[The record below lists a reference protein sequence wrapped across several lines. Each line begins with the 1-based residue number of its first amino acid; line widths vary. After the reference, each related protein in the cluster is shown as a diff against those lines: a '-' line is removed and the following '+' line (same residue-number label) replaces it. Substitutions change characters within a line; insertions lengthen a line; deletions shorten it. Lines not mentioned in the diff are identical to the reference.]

1 MSGGINTVGMHEK
14 THKMSRERN
23 RWMTYTR
30 TKNPIIILGHC
41 NWRLRPSSLKPL
53 LRRSLLFR
61 TTVNVVTA
69 LISLLGRDAAFSWSL
84 SLTNLVVLGWWAFID
99 KSSFFGCRTL
109 LDESVVLGWRS
120 LIDILHL
127 TIPAFWLTNTADEST
142 SFGCQEPW
150 SSNPTFWLTNPTLT
164 L

>member
-1 MSGGINTVGMHEK
+1 MSGGINNIGMHEK
-14 THKMSRERN
+14 THKMSRERTDE
-23 RWMTYTR
+23 WHIQEHR
-30 TKNPIIILGHC
+30 TPVSFLGIVIDVSDLHLWNHC
-41 NWRLRPSSLKPL
+41 I
-53 LRRSLLFR
+53 RRSLLLFR

-69 LISLLGRDAAFSWSL
+69 LVSLLGHDAAFSL
-84 SLTNLVVLGWWAFID
+84 SLANLVVLGWWAFID
-99 KSSFFGCRTL
+99 KSSFFVCRTL

-127 TIPAFWLTNTADEST
+127 TIQAFWLTNTADEST

-150 SSNPTFWLTNPTLT
+150 SSNPAFRLTNPTLT